1 MKRAM
6 YETAY
11 LSYPVYPGLRKQSDA
26 VVCADSRLHL
36 VDFLATGRDDASI
49 SKPR

>member
-11 LSYPVYPGLRKQSDA
+11 LSYPVYPGLRQQANA
-26 VVCADSRLHL
+26 VLYADFGVRL
-36 VDFLATGRDDASI
+36 VDILATGRDDASI
-49 SKPR
+49 SRPR